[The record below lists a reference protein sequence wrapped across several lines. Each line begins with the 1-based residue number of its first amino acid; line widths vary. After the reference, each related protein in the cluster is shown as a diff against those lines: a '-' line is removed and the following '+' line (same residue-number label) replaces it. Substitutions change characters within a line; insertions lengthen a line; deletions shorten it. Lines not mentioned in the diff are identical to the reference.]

1 MVSIL
6 QIKLYGESFRCLD
19 YPKKQ
24 LMGGAKISFSCW
36 QKKLDRASNA
46 TIADSAEAEYQICCV
61 KVHQIDQE
69 SDPGMQFIKCGK
81 RINLL

>member
-1 MVSIL
+1 MSGLSEEAVDGR
-6 QIKLYGESFRCLD
+6 GEDKF
-19 YPKKQ
+19 Q
-24 LMGGAKISFSCW
+24 LLE
-36 QKKLDRASNA
+36 KKLDRASNA

-69 SDPGMQFIKCGK
+69 SDPGVQFIICGK